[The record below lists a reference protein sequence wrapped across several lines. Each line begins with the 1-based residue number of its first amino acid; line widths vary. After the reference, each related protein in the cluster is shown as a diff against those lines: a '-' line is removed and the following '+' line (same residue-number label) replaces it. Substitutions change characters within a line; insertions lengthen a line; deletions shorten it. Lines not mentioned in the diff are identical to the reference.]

1 VSELK
6 RLLGS
11 LALVSSAALTGCTSE
26 LAPAKP
32 FPDLPPGS
40 PGADRAP
47 YRAPE
52 VGWTLLGGREIDSAR
67 DREMFVLTE
76 GPECEEIRVA
86 VTRGQAEVTD
96 LGISFA
102 DGRRF
107 EPRGPLVFDALHR
120 EHVLHIPGGR
130 RQVSQVDFRVR
141 RTAEE
146 PLEVAVSG
154 R

>member
-1 VSELK
+1 LK
-6 RLLGS
+6 RLLTC
-11 LALVSSAALTGCTSE
+11 LAVASALTACTSE

-32 FPDLPPGS
+32 FPELPPGS

-96 LGISFA
+96 LGISFV

-107 EPRGPLVFDALHR
+107 EPRGPMVFDALHR
-120 EHVLHIPGGR
+120 EHVLRIPGGR
-130 RQVSQVDFRVR
+130 RQVSQVDFRIR